1 MGDIK
6 KVLVANR
13 GEIALRVMKTCYR
26 MNIKTVAIFSDA
38 DQKAPFVKYADEK
51 IYIGPSPSNKSYLN
65 QDLIIKSCSLD
76 GQGYITACSSIITWI
91 KLLDP
96 MK

>member
-1 MGDIK
+1 MGNIK

-13 GEIALRVMKTCYR
+13 GEIALRVMKTCTK

-51 IYIGPSPSNKSYLN
+51 NSYWPFT
-65 QDLIIKSCSLD
+65 IE
-76 GQGYITACSSIITWI
+76 
-91 KLLDP
+91 
-96 MK
+96 